1 MGKKTIAKNGR
12 SVQVHYKGSFDDGTI
27 FDNSYERGQ
36 TIGFTVGEGE
46 MIPGF
51 DEAVN
56 GMKVGETKNVKITS
70 NDAYGEHDPEGV
82 QEIDKNQFPND
93 FEFESGV
100 VVEGTV
106 GDRAIRGVIS
116 GINDATVTIDFNH
129 PMAGKDLNFQI
140 ELVDVN

>member
-1 MGKKTIAKNGR
+1 MIWCILWT
-12 SVQVHYKGSFDDGTI
+12 
-27 FDNSYERGQ
+27 SY
-36 TIGFTVGEGE
+36 
-46 MIPGF
+46 
-51 DEAVN
+51 N
-56 GMKVGETKNVKITS
+56 KTKNVKITS

-129 PMAGKDLNFQI
+129 PMAGKDLNFEVQ
-140 ELVDVN
+140 N